1 MTQVGNSDP
10 SHSDKLTGGGGWT
23 GSRARTVVWVDGLQ
37 NPRSVH
43 PSGADPALLQP
54 QAHDTA
60 RLKHAA
66 LQRLH
71 ARPRW

>member
-1 MTQVGNSDP
+1 MTLVGHSDL
-10 SHSDKLTGGGGWT
+10 SHSDNLTGGGGWAR
-23 GSRARTVVWVDGLQ
+23 SRARTIVWVDGLQ
-37 NPRSVH
+37 NSRSVH
-43 PSGADPALLQP
+43 SSGADPALLQP